1 MTKSKDLVTV
11 SGGLSVPA
19 DLVEFYKEN
28 AGIGSENLSG
38 AMPQL
43 KINESNSHNEMAN
56 GQEAP
61 AGTFFYSP
69 TKEKFETIK
78 ASIMVIS
85 RGFYGIQKN
94 EDGSLPK
101 REDGSIKT
109 DFTQLVG
116 GMILEN
122 SQPFVMFASGT
133 RLQNMWNFG
142 KEVKPF
148 TRQVPMFSFEV
159 ELGLEKVKQGSRVWH
174 VVTYKVMRDVAGQI
188 KLIGDRELLGM
199 LKLGIDSMKDMFE
212 GFIEQN
218 EVDRYTGQPLK
229 EKAVSDTF
237 NAIAG
242 EPVAEDHTEPES
254 QPEEKMQEPPADY
267 SNDGQ
272 SDKVA
277 DDVPF

>member
-1 MTKSKDLVTV
+1 MTNSKDLVTV
-11 SGGLSVPA
+11 SNGLSVPA

-28 AGIGSENLSG
+28 AGVGSENLSG
-38 AMPQL
+38 ALPQL
-43 KINESNSHNEMAN
+43 KINESNSHNEMGN
-56 GQEAP
+56 GEEAP
-61 AGTFFYSP
+61 AGTFFYLP
-69 TKEKFETIK
+69 TKEVFETVR

-85 RGFYGIQKN
+85 RGFYGVQKE

-122 SQPFVMFASGT
+122 TQPFVMFASGT

-159 ELGLEKVKQGSRVWH
+159 ELGLERMKQGKRVWH
-174 VVTYKVMRDVAGQI
+174 VVTYKVIRDIAGQI
-188 KLIGDRELLGM
+188 QLISDREMLAM

-218 EVDRYTGQPLK
+218 EVDRFTGESLK
-229 EKAVSDTF
+229 EKAVTDTF
-237 NAIAG
+237 NVLSQAK
-242 EPVAEDHTEPES
+242 EPVKE
-254 QPEEKMQEPPADY
+254 QEEALPADF
-267 SNDGQ
+267 
-272 SDKVA
+272 SDDTVA
-277 DDVPF
+277 DEVSDDVPF

>member
-28 AGIGSENLSG
+28 AGLGSENLSG

-43 KINESNSHNEMAN
+43 KINESNSHNEMGN
-56 GQEAP
+56 GEEAP

-69 TKEKFETIK
+69 TKEMFKTVR
-78 ASIMVIS
+78 ASIMSIS
-85 RGFYGIQKN
+85 RGFYGVQKDEN
-94 EDGSLPK
+94 GNLPK

-116 GMILEN
+116 GMILETT
-122 SQPFVMFASGT
+122 QPFVMFASGT

-142 KEVKPF
+142 KEIKPF

-159 ELGLEKVKQGSRVWH
+159 ELGLERVKQGSRVWH
-174 VVTYKVMRDVAGQI
+174 VVTYKVIRDANGQI
-188 KLIGDRELLGM
+188 QLIGDRELLAM
-199 LKLGIDSMKDMFE
+199 LKQGVDSMNDMFE

-218 EVDRYTGQPLK
+218 EVDRYTGVPLK
-229 EKAVSDTF
+229 EKAVTDTF
-237 NAIAG
+237 NAVAQVE
-242 EPVAEDHTEPES
+242 EPEQVEETMPEPTEEEMANSQAEDIS
-254 QPEEKMQEPPADY
+254 
-267 SNDGQ
+267 
-272 SDKVA
+272 

>member
-1 MTKSKDLVTV
+1 MKNQDLVTV

-19 DLVEFYKEN
+19 ELVQFYKDN
-28 AGIGSENLSG
+28 AGVGSENLSG
-38 AMPQL
+38 ALPQL

-56 GQEAP
+56 GEEAP

-69 TKEKFETIK
+69 TKESFKTVR

-85 RGFYGIQKN
+85 KGFYGIQKN

-116 GMILEN
+116 GMILDN

-159 ELGLEKVKQGSRVWH
+159 ELGLEKVKQGARVWH
-174 VVTYKVMRDVAGQI
+174 VVTYKIVRDEKG
-188 KLIGDRELLGM
+188 LIQLIADSEVLAM
-199 LKLGIDSMKDMFE
+199 LRSGIDSMKDMFD

-218 EVDRYTGQPLK
+218 EVDRYTGQAASGKAMAEAK
-229 EKAVSDTF
+229 EALVQEEAVEEEVIDEPTEAELAAEDVSDD
-237 NAIAG
+237 I
-242 EPVAEDHTEPES
+242 
-254 QPEEKMQEPPADY
+254 
-267 SNDGQ
+267 
-272 SDKVA
+272 
-277 DDVPF
+277 PF